1 MSTEDWLSF
10 RNKIGKFEEFLDN
23 LIQQIS
29 DASNP
34 QPIDDWIKNQLET
47 YKVGC
52 ISVLFCKIIR
62 QIPYFEYCLD
72 FSILLP

>member
-1 MSTEDWLSF
+1 MSTEDWFSF

-29 DASNP
+29 DTSNP

-52 ISVLFCKIIR
+52 FSVLFCKI
-62 QIPYFEYCLD
+62 PYIECCLD
-72 FSILLP
+72 LSILLP